1 MRDLVSH
8 NTYKF
13 WFISEYVELVRIS
26 KILGRVDFDTVTIC
40 PWRCRENRIK
50 MRVIPESQTFLL
62 DLETAEVPQYLLKA
76 RTVTEQFW
84 YKNQI
89 PGETSMA

>member
-1 MRDLVSH
+1 
-8 NTYKF
+8 
-13 WFISEYVELVRIS
+13 
-26 KILGRVDFDTVTIC
+26 
-40 PWRCRENRIK
+40 